1 MNPRHAHTNIP
12 IEIIRTIVAI
22 AELGSFSKA
31 AERLSLSQ
39 PAISAQ
45 VKRLNS
51 LIGGPVFHTGTS
63 GVTFTPTGT
72 LVLAHA
78 RRIVEAND
86 RILALGGST
95 SETRPLRFGLSN
107 TFAELFLR
115 AWRPTKTEEP
125 VSIICDHSTELTKSF
140 ADGYLDVACLINP
153 PAELETAIYEWQETY
168 VWVRHRDFD
177 LQPGCPIPIVAW
189 PGIVSGQPIIAAME
203 KAGVAYRV
211 VFASADQHAR
221 LAAVRAGV
229 GILGLPARLV
239 TEPIVI
245 AKEYH
250 LPPLNPLRIAILI
263 SPHANMESI
272 APIIE
277 QLKQLAPPETQ
288 LRSL

>member
-125 VSIICDHSTELTKSF
+125 VSII
-140 ADGYLDVACLINP
+140 
-153 PAELETAIYEWQETY
+153 
-168 VWVRHRDFD
+168 
-177 LQPGCPIPIVAW
+177 
-189 PGIVSGQPIIAAME
+189 
-203 KAGVAYRV
+203 
-211 VFASADQHAR
+211 
-221 LAAVRAGV
+221 
-229 GILGLPARLV
+229 
-239 TEPIVI
+239 
-245 AKEYH
+245 
-250 LPPLNPLRIAILI
+250 
-263 SPHANMESI
+263 
-272 APIIE
+272 
-277 QLKQLAPPETQ
+277 
-288 LRSL
+288 